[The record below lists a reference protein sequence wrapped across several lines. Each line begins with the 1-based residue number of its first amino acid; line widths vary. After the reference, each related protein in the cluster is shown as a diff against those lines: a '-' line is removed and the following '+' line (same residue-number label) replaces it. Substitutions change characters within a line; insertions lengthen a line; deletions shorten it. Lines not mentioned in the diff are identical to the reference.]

1 MDLSW
6 ETLTKEELKNK
17 IIFRKMVIDIKNKE
31 IKKIKEEIKELK
43 KLLKK

>member
-17 IIFRKMVIDIKNKE
+17 IAFRKMVVDIKNKE
-31 IKKIKEEIKELK
+31 IKKIKEEIKDLK

>member
-1 MDLSW
+1 MDISW

-17 IIFRKMVIDIKNKE
+17 ITFRKMVIDIKNKE

>member
-17 IIFRKMVIDIKNKE
+17 ITFRKMVIDIKNKE